1 MRYYAVLGER
11 LLVGDRLS
19 SILRRRLLACLACYR
34 VGDRVIVCGGN
45 VCGVPYCRHTEAYV
59 MRKFLVSRGV
69 SSRDIILENR
79 SLDTIDNIINL
90 GEICDEFGIGEVTVI
105 TSSWH
110 LPRVKYICRGLP
122 ARVRV
127 DFKASDDAVSA
138 ERVKLERRYLRELH
152 RGVAPPPRRCLVKI

>member
-1 MRYYAVLGER
+1 MLGER
-11 LLVGDRLS
+11 LLAGDRLS
-19 SILRRRLLACLACYR
+19 SILRRRLLACLSCYR

-45 VCGVPYCRHTEAYV
+45 VCGVPHCRQTEASV

-79 SLDTIDNIINL
+79 SRDTIENIRNL
-90 GEICDEFGIGEVTVI
+90 GEICNEYGISKVTVI

-122 ARVRV
+122 VRV
-127 DFKASDDAVSA
+127 NFKASDDLVST
-138 ERVKLERRYLRELH
+138 ERVRLERVYLRRLFL
-152 RGVAPPPRRCLVKI
+152 RPG